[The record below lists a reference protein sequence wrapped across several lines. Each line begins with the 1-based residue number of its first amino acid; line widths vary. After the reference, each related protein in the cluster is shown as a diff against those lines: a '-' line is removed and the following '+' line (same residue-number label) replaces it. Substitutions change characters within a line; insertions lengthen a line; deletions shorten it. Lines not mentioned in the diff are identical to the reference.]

1 MKNYKALF
9 QSNISLIILCLVSNF
24 LRRILTCTKQM
35 YLLKRDSGRFKSKC
49 SLRMLKQQ
57 MMLMLYSKHPV
68 YFWLRKTNG
77 SPPAVIF
84 KSITKLFWLDPL
96 KNYCWAGAVWF
107 FWPKID
113 RVPSEGYDTPWCS
126 TKHQVPLVSK
136 HAKTDL
142 RNLRISG
149 CLKEESS
156 TGDLATVTSGS
167 WEETARYNGH
177 KAARTPFRVSP

>member
-1 MKNYKALF
+1 MKNFKALF
-9 QSNISLIILCLVSNF
+9 QSNISLIIWYLVSNF

-49 SLRMLKQQ
+49 RRAYRCWSSRWCWCCTPSTLSIFGQEKRTAPLQQLFLKISQ
-57 MMLMLYSKHPV
+57 SHFDWIHWK
-68 YFWLRKTNG
+68 
-77 SPPAVIF
+77 
-84 KSITKLFWLDPL
+84 IT
-96 KNYCWAGAVWF
+96 AGPEPFDF

-113 RVPSEGYDTPWCS
+113 RVPGEGYDTPWCS

-149 CLKEESS
+149 CLRFLVVRVPNLYFGS
-156 TGDLATVTSGS
+156 TIQYNTVG
-167 WEETARYNGH
+167 E
-177 KAARTPFRVSP
+177 PD